1 MTPALKPF
9 KVEFTLLLL
18 YSILQLAYVIL
29 LAPLI
34 AGILAKTEERLESKQ
49 GPSIFQPYF
58 DLFKL
63 LKKES
68 LVPQAA
74 SPLFRIGPYINF
86 AFYMLLII
94 ILPILTGFPLTFG
107 PTADFIG
114 GGLIFGAASLIKKIT
129 ALDSRNNYSHLGTAR
144 AASVGALAEPMVV
157 LIFILCGIISNT
169 NNPYV
174 INNIFQTSD
183 SWFFS
188 IVHLFIASA
197 FGLIIIIETG
207 KLPIESK
214 TQAEFGMID
223 QAMELE
229 YSGPELAIYKWG
241 SYIKHFL
248 LMSVFLN
255 VFAFPF
261 WVPMEGASFV
271 SVLIYSLIHFV
282 KMVILTIIFALLE
295 ESISKYRL
303 YKIFDYL
310 AVAFVITILGVIA
323 IYTTKGIF

>member
-1 MTPALKPF
+1 MLF
-9 KVEFTLLLL
+9 I
-18 YSILQLAYVIL
+18 YSVLQLIYVIL

-34 AGILAKTEERLESKQ
+34 AGILAFIKERIESKQ
-49 GPSIFQPYF
+49 GPSVFQPYY

-63 LKKES
+63 FQKES
-68 LVPQAA
+68 LVPKVA
-74 SPLFRIGPYINF
+74 SPIFRIGPYINF
-86 AFYMLLII
+86 ALYMLLII
-94 ILPILTGFPLTFG
+94 ILPIITGFPLTFG

-144 AASVGALAEPMVV
+144 AASVGALAEPMIV

-174 INNIFQTSD
+174 INNIFQTSW

-197 FGLIIIIETG
+197 FGMIIIIETG

-229 YSGPELAIYKWG
+229 YSGTELAFYKWG

-255 VFAFPF
+255 VFTIPF
-261 WVPMEGASFV
+261 WVPMEGASFGYV
-271 SVLIYSLIHFV
+271 VIYSFIHFL
-282 KMVILTIIFALLE
+282 KMVILVIIIALIE

-303 YKIFDYL
+303 YKIFDYM
-310 AVAFVITILGVIA
+310 AVAFVLTLLGVIA

>member
-1 MTPALKPF
+1 MLF
-9 KVEFTLLLL
+9 I
-18 YSILQLAYVIL
+18 YSVLQLIYVIL

-34 AGILAKTEERLESKQ
+34 AGILAFIKERIESKQ
-49 GPSIFQPYF
+49 GPSVFQAYY

-63 LKKES
+63 FQKES
-68 LVPQAA
+68 LVPKVA
-74 SPLFRIGPYINF
+74 SPIFRIGPYINF
-86 AFYMLLII
+86 ALYMLLII
-94 ILPILTGFPLTFG
+94 ILPIITGFPLTFG

-144 AASVGALAEPMVV
+144 AASVGALAEPMIV

-174 INNIFQTSD
+174 INNIFQTSW

-197 FGLIIIIETG
+197 FGMIIIIETG

-229 YSGPELAIYKWG
+229 YSGTELAFYKWG

-255 VFAFPF
+255 VFTIPF
-261 WVPMEGASFV
+261 WVPMEGASFGYV
-271 SVLIYSLIHFV
+271 VIYSFIHFL
-282 KMVILTIIFALLE
+282 KMVLLVIIIALIE

-303 YKIFDYL
+303 YKIFDYM
-310 AVAFVITILGVIA
+310 AVAFVLTLLGVIA

>member
-1 MTPALKPF
+1 
-9 KVEFTLLLL
+9 LLLI
-18 YSILQLAYVIL
+18 YSILQLVYVIL
-29 LAPLI
+29 LAPLM
-34 AGILAKTEERLESKQ
+34 AGILSRLKERIESKQ
-49 GPSIFQPYF
+49 GPSVFQPYY
-58 DLFKL
+58 DLLKL

-68 LVPQAA
+68 LVPQVA
-74 SPLFRIGPYINF
+74 SPIFRIGPYINF
-86 AFYMLLII
+86 AFYMVLII
-94 ILPILTGFPLTFG
+94 ILPIITGFPLTFG

-114 GGLIFGAASLIKKIT
+114 GGLIFGAAGLIKKIT

-144 AASVGALAEPMVV
+144 AASVGALADPMVV

-174 INNIFQTSD
+174 INNIFQTSH

-188 IVHLFIASA
+188 IVHLFIAIA
-197 FGLIIIIETG
+197 FGMIIVIETG

-255 VFAFPF
+255 VFSLPF
-261 WVPMEGASFV
+261 WVPMEGASFGYV
-271 SVLIYSLIHFV
+271 IVYSFIHFL
-282 KMVILTIIFALLE
+282 KMVLLIIVIALLE

-303 YKIFDYL
+303 YKIFDYM
-310 AVAFVITILGVIA
+310 AVAFVMTLLGVIA
-323 IYTTKGIF
+323 IYTSKGIF

>member
-1 MTPALKPF
+1 M
-9 KVEFTLLLL
+9 LLL
-18 YSILQLAYVIL
+18 YSVLQLIYVIL

-34 AGILAKTEERLESKQ
+34 TGILIKTEERLESKK
-49 GPSIFQPYF
+49 GPSVFQPYY
-58 DLFKL
+58 DIFKL

-68 LVPQAA
+68 LVPRVA
-74 SPLFRIGPYINF
+74 SPIFRIGPYLNF
-86 AFYMLLII
+86 SLYMLLII
-94 ILPILTGFPLTFG
+94 ILPIITGFPLTFG

-144 AASVGALAEPMVV
+144 AASVGALADPLVV

-174 INNIFQTSD
+174 INNIFQTSH

-197 FGLIIIIETG
+197 FGMIVIIETG

-241 SYIKHFL
+241 GYIKHFL

-261 WVPMEGASFV
+261 FLPMEGANFTHVIVYSF
-271 SVLIYSLIHFV
+271 IHLG
-282 KMVILTIIFALLE
+282 KMIILTIIFAFIE
-295 ESISKYRL
+295 ESVSKYRL
-303 YKIFDYL
+303 YKIFDFM
-310 AVAFVITILGVIA
+310 AVAFVITLLGVIA

>member
-1 MTPALKPF
+1 MLLF
-9 KVEFTLLLL
+9 YSVLQIVYVLLL
-18 YSILQLAYVIL
+18 S
-29 LAPLI
+29 PLI
-34 AGILAKTEERLESKQ
+34 AGILAKIEERIESKQ
-49 GPSIFQPYF
+49 GPSIFQPYY
-58 DLFKL
+58 DLIKL
-63 LKKES
+63 FTKES
-68 LVPQAA
+68 LVPKVA

-86 AFYMLLII
+86 AFYLLLII

-114 GGLIFGAASLIKKIT
+114 GGLIFGAASLIKKVT

-144 AASVGALAEPMVV
+144 AASVGALADPMVV

-174 INNIFQTSD
+174 INNIFQTSH

-188 IVHLFIASA
+188 IVHLFIAFA
-197 FGLIIIIETG
+197 FGMIIVIETG

-223 QAMELE
+223 QAMEME
-229 YSGPELAIYKWG
+229 YSGPDLAIYKWG
-241 SYIKHFL
+241 SFIKHFL

-261 WVPMEGASFV
+261 YVPMEGAKLTD
-271 SVLIYSLIHFV
+271 VLIYSAIHFIKILV
-282 KMVILTIIFALLE
+282 LTIIFALLE
-295 ESISKYRL
+295 ETVSKYRL
-303 YKIFDYL
+303 YKIFDYM
-310 AVAFVITILGVIA
+310 AVAFVITLLGIIA

>member
-1 MTPALKPF
+1 M
-9 KVEFTLLLL
+9 LLI
-18 YSILQLAYVIL
+18 YSILQLVYVIL
-29 LAPLI
+29 LSPLI
-34 AGILAKTEERLESKQ
+34 AGILAKIKERIESKQ
-49 GPSIFQPYF
+49 GPSVFQPYY

-68 LVPQAA
+68 LVPKVA
-74 SPLFRIGPYINF
+74 SPLFRIGPYLNF
-86 AFYMLLII
+86 SLYMLLII
-94 ILPILTGFPLTFG
+94 ILPIITGFPLTFG

-129 ALDSRNNYSHLGTAR
+129 ALDSRNNYAHLGTAR
-144 AASVGALAEPMVV
+144 AASVGALADPMVV

-183 SWFFS
+183 SWYFS
-188 IVHLFIASA
+188 LVHLFITSA
-197 FGLIIIIETG
+197 FGMIIIIETG

-223 QAMELE
+223 QAMEIE

-255 VFAFPF
+255 VFALPF
-261 WVPMEGASFV
+261 WVPMEGASFGY
-271 SVLIYSLIHFV
+271 VLVYSIIHFL
-282 KMVILTIIFALLE
+282 KMVFLIIIIALFE

-303 YKIFDYL
+303 YKIFDYM
-310 AVAFVITILGVIA
+310 AVIFVLTLLGIIA
-323 IYTTKGIF
+323 IYTTKGII

>member
-1 MTPALKPF
+1 M
-9 KVEFTLLLL
+9 LLI
-18 YSILQLAYVIL
+18 YTILQLLYVIL
-29 LAPLI
+29 LAPLLV
-34 AGILAKTEERLESKQ
+34 GILAKIKERLESKQ
-49 GPSIFQPYF
+49 GPSIFQPYY
-58 DLFKL
+58 DIFKL

-68 LVPQAA
+68 LVPYVA
-74 SPLFRIGPYINF
+74 SPLFRLGPYINF

-94 ILPILTGFPLTFG
+94 ILPIITGFPLTFG

-114 GGLIFGAASLIKKIT
+114 GGLIFGAAGLIKKIT

-144 AASVGALAEPMVV
+144 AASVGSLADPMVV

-174 INNIFQTSD
+174 INNIFQTSH

-188 IVHLFIASA
+188 IVHLFIALT
-197 FGLIIIIETG
+197 FGMIIIIETG

-255 VFAFPF
+255 VFSFPF
-261 WVPMEGASFV
+261 WVPMEGATFGYV
-271 SVLIYSLIHFV
+271 MIYSIIHFF
-282 KMVILTIIFALLE
+282 KMVLLVTIIAILE

-303 YKIFDYL
+303 YKIFDYM
-310 AVAFVITILGVIA
+310 AVAFVLTLLGVIA

>member
-1 MTPALKPF
+1 M
-9 KVEFTLLLL
+9 LLF
-18 YSILQLAYVIL
+18 YSLLQLIYVIL

-34 AGILAKTEERLESKQ
+34 AGILSKIEERIESKQ
-49 GPSIFQPYF
+49 GPSVFQPYY
-58 DLFKL
+58 DIIKL

-68 LVPQAA
+68 LVPEVA

-94 ILPILTGFPLTFG
+94 ILPIITGFPLTFG

-114 GGLIFGAASLIKKIT
+114 GGLIFGAAALIKKIT

-144 AASVGALAEPMVV
+144 ASSVGALAEPFVV

-174 INNIFQTSD
+174 INNIFQTSHL
-183 SWFFS
+183 WFFS

-197 FGLIIIIETG
+197 FAMIIIIETG

-229 YSGPELAIYKWG
+229 YTGPDLAIYKWG

-261 WVPMEGASFV
+261 FVPMEGASFTD
-271 SVLIYSLIHFV
+271 IIFYSFIHFI
-282 KMVILTIIFALLE
+282 KMVVLTVIFAFIE

-303 YKIFDYL
+303 YKIFDFM
-310 AVAFVITILGVIA
+310 AVTFVITLLGIIA

>member
-1 MTPALKPF
+1 MLF
-9 KVEFTLLLL
+9 I
-18 YSILQLAYVIL
+18 YSVLQLIYVIL

-34 AGILAKTEERLESKQ
+34 AGILAFIKERIESKQ
-49 GPSIFQPYF
+49 GPSVFQPYY

-63 LKKES
+63 FQKES
-68 LVPQAA
+68 LVPKVA
-74 SPLFRIGPYINF
+74 SPIFRIGPYINF
-86 AFYMLLII
+86 ALYMLLII
-94 ILPILTGFPLTFG
+94 ILPIITGFPLTFG

-144 AASVGALAEPMVV
+144 AASVGALAEPMIV

-174 INNIFQTSD
+174 INNIFQTSW

-197 FGLIIIIETG
+197 FGMIIIIETG

-229 YSGPELAIYKWG
+229 YSGTELAFYKWG

-255 VFAFPF
+255 VFTIPF
-261 WVPMEGASFV
+261 WVPMEGASFGYV
-271 SVLIYSLIHFV
+271 VIYSFIHFL
-282 KMVILTIIFALLE
+282 KMVLLVIIIALIE

-303 YKIFDYL
+303 YKIFDYM
-310 AVAFVITILGVIA
+310 AVAFVLTLLGVIA

>member
-1 MTPALKPF
+1 MLF
-9 KVEFTLLLL
+9 I
-18 YSILQLAYVIL
+18 YSVLQLIYVIL

-34 AGILAKTEERLESKQ
+34 AGILAFIKERIESKQ
-49 GPSIFQPYF
+49 GPSVFQPYY

-63 LKKES
+63 FQKES
-68 LVPQAA
+68 LVPKVA
-74 SPLFRIGPYINF
+74 SPIFRIGPYINF
-86 AFYMLLII
+86 ALYMLLII
-94 ILPILTGFPLTFG
+94 ILPIITGFPLTFG

-144 AASVGALAEPMVV
+144 AASVGALAEPMIV

-174 INNIFQTSD
+174 INNIFQTSW

-197 FGLIIIIETG
+197 FGMIIIIETG

-229 YSGPELAIYKWG
+229 YSGTELAFYKWG
-241 SYIKHFL
+241 GYIKHFL

-255 VFAFPF
+255 VFTIPF
-261 WVPMEGASFV
+261 WVPMEGASFGYV
-271 SVLIYSLIHFV
+271 VIYSFIHFL
-282 KMVILTIIFALLE
+282 KMVLLVIIIALIE

-303 YKIFDYL
+303 YKIFDYM
-310 AVAFVITILGVIA
+310 AVAFVLTLLGVIA